1 MAFQTNVSKLIT
13 LTDYPR
19 GYTLIC
25 VMECLS
31 RWERLGSVEQI
42 AGMALTDESLR
53 KRIVTAAE
61 NLDRSAL
68 SAKV

>member
-42 AGMALTDESLR
+42 AGKALTDEALR
-53 KRIVTAAE
+53 ERIIRAAT
-61 NLDRSAL
+61 NLDQSAL
-68 SAKV
+68 KG

>member
-42 AGMALTDESLR
+42 AGKALTDESLR
-53 KRIVTAAE
+53 ERIIRAAT
-61 NLDRSAL
+61 NLDQSAL
-68 SAKV
+68 KG

>member
-1 MAFQTNVSKLIT
+1 MAFQTNVSKLIQ
-13 LTDYPR
+13 LTGYPR
-19 GYTLIC
+19 GYTMIC

-53 KRIVTAAE
+53 ERIIRAAT
-61 NLDRSAL
+61 NLDQSAL
-68 SAKV
+68 KG

>member
-1 MAFQTNVSKLIT
+1 MAFQTNVSKLIQ
-13 LTDYPR
+13 LTGYPR

-53 KRIVTAAE
+53 ERIIRAAT
-61 NLDRSAL
+61 NLDQSAL
-68 SAKV
+68 KG

>member
-53 KRIVTAAE
+53 ERIIRAAT
-61 NLDRSAL
+61 NLDQSAL
-68 SAKV
+68 KG